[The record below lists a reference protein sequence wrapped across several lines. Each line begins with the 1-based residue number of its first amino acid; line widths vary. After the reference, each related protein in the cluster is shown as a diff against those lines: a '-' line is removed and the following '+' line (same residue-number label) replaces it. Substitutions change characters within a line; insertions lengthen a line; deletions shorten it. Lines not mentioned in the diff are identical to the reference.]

1 MRQLIRAAALVAAL
15 LFLAPVAAQ
24 SAAEDEARIEELIR
38 RERARNRPAAVSADT
53 PAAQAGV
60 STAAVAAPPA
70 TGTPTPAVAPAS
82 APAVATAS
90 APALPRDAPIEP
102 TIFGDDVMPP
112 DPDSIAIADL
122 AAHVGRHVR
131 VRSHGGR
138 SRIGRIESVGS
149 DRLTLTTPMG
159 GGFAKYTLPFS
170 QITGIERL

>member
-38 RERARNRPAAVSADT
+38 RERARNRPVAATAET
-53 PAAQAGV
+53 QAAQAGV
-60 STAAVAAPPA
+60 PTAAVAASPA
-70 TGTPTPAVAPAS
+70 TGTPTQTIAPA
-82 APAVATAS
+82 APAVATGS
-90 APALPRDAPIEP
+90 ALAPPRDAPIEP
-102 TIFGDDVMPP
+102 TIFGDDVMPH

-138 SRIGRIESVGS
+138 VRIGRIESVGG